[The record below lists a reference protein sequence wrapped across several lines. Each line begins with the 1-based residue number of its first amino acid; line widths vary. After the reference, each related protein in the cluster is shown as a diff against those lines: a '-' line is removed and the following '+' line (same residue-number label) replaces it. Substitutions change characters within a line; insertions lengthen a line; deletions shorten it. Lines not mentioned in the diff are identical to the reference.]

1 MIKFAANLSLLFTE
15 FPFED
20 RFNAAR
26 DAGFEA
32 VEFSFPQ
39 GISAVTVA
47 KYLHRNG
54 LQQVLAT
61 VPLRRDSKGLAALAG
76 QTREFKNDFLR
87 GLDYAIAGNSQ
98 LLHVL
103 SGIVDNASYETS
115 CRKFEENMSWA
126 IEEAGRYKIKLV
138 IEAINQVSVADY
150 FIRSLPDAIRWTER
164 LDGLGL
170 ILDIYHASMEELDP
184 MDCTARYLDQADH
197 FQIAG
202 FPGRHEPNVG
212 SLNARAILDFL
223 SAHSYQGWVGCEYK
237 PIGVTADGM
246 GWLDCYRGD

>member
-1 MIKFAANLSLLFTE
+1 MIKYAANLSLLFTE
-15 FPFED
+15 LPFED
-20 RFNAAR
+20 RFDAAC

-39 GISAVTVA
+39 GLPAVAVA
-47 KYLHRNG
+47 KHLDRTG

-61 VPLRRDSKGLAALAG
+61 VPLRPGSKGLAALVG
-76 QTREFKNDFLR
+76 RTGEFKDDFLR
-87 GLDYAIAGNSQ
+87 GLEYAISGNSQ

-103 SGIVDNASYETS
+103 SGIVDNTGYEAS

-138 IEAINQVSVADY
+138 IEAINQVSVAGY
-150 FIRSLPDAIRWTER
+150 FIRSLRDAIRWTER
-164 LDGLGL
+164 LNGLGL
-170 ILDIYHASMEELDP
+170 ILDIYHASMEQLDP
-184 MDCTARYLDQADH
+184 MDCTARYFAQADH

-212 SLNARAILDFL
+212 SLNVRAILDFL
-223 SAHSYQGWVGCEYK
+223 RTHSYQGWVGCEYK
-237 PIGVTADGM
+237 PIAGTADGM
-246 GWLDCYRGD
+246 GWLNCYRGN

>member
-170 ILDIYHASMEELDP
+170 ILDIYHASME
-184 MDCTARYLDQADH
+184 
-197 FQIAG
+197 
-202 FPGRHEPNVG
+202 
-212 SLNARAILDFL
+212 
-223 SAHSYQGWVGCEYK
+223 
-237 PIGVTADGM
+237 
-246 GWLDCYRGD
+246 